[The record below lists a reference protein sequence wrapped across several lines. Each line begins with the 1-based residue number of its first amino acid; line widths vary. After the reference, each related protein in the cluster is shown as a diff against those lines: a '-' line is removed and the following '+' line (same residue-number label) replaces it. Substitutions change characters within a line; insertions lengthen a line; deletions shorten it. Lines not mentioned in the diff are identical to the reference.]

1 MDSIKDK
8 VMSLFETNKNKNY
21 SKATYVNN
29 IYRYGKG
36 PRKTKIK

>member
-1 MDSIKDK
+1 MDSVKDK
-8 VMSLFETNKNKNY
+8 VMSLSETNTNKNY

-29 IYRYGKG
+29 VYRYGKR